1 MWDEEKTK
9 YESEIERLTAE
20 LERMLREMEVVMDS
34 KLSLELEIAAYRKL
48 LEVEENRYAAV
59 NNGCLFFYQSCIVGA
74 KFES

>member
-59 NNGCLFFYQSCIVGA
+59 NNGWFAIKVI
-74 KFES
+74 

>member
-48 LEVEENRYAAV
+48 LEVEENRYAVV
-59 NNGCLFFYQSCIVGA
+59 NNGWFAIKVI
-74 KFES
+74 

>member
-59 NNGCLFFYQSCIVGA
+59 NNGYFLFKVI
-74 KFES
+74 

>member
-1 MWDEEKTK
+1 MWDEEKGK

-48 LEVEENRYAAV
+48 LEVEENRY
-59 NNGCLFFYQSCIVGA
+59 GFMS
-74 KFES
+74 

>member
-1 MWDEEKTK
+1 MREWFEEKSK

-48 LEVEENRYAAV
+48 LEVEENR
-59 NNGCLFFYQSCIVGA
+59 
-74 KFES
+74 

>member
-1 MWDEEKTK
+1 MWDEEKGK

-48 LEVEENRYAAV
+48 LEVEENR
-59 NNGCLFFYQSCIVGA
+59 
-74 KFES
+74 

>member
-59 NNGCLFFYQSCIVGA
+59 NNGWFAFKVI
-74 KFES
+74 

>member
-59 NNGCLFFYQSCIVGA
+59 KNG
-74 KFES
+74 